1 MEQQHKHL
9 SLEDQEELAV
19 DFILNLREEV
29 FENLTE
35 KFEFIESI
43 IRREV

>member
-1 MEQQHKHL
+1 MSE
-9 SLEDQEELAV
+9 EDQEELVV

-35 KFEFIESI
+35 KIELIESI
-43 IRREV
+43 IKDEV